1 VLYTDYMGFF
11 DDITNFVLEAK
22 SMGNEMNEMKKDVIK
37 ELRAE
42 STAVSKTLQE
52 TATGISETVSNVS
65 QEMKTALTINEAEKA
80 EPATEPA
87 TEQSSTE

>member
-1 VLYTDYMGFF
+1 MGFF

>member
-1 VLYTDYMGFF
+1 MGFF

-65 QEMKTALTINEAEKA
+65 QEMKTALNLHEAEKA